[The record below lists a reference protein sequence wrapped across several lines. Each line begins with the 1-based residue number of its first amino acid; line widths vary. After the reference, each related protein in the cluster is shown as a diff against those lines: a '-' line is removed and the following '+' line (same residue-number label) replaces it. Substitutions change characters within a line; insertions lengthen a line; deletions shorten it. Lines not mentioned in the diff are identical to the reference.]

1 MINIAINGV
10 GRIGKLILKLL
21 ITNNLNLKYVNE
33 LNGDIYSL
41 LHSLEFDSI
50 HGKWLAD
57 FEAKDNDLFING
69 KKIKTSFHNNIETLI
84 LKDID
89 ILIDCTGVNK
99 SSKVLE
105 KYFHA
110 GVKKVIV
117 SAPIDETNIANI
129 VYGVNQ
135 FAYDPSKHRIIT
147 AASCTTNCI
156 APIIK
161 VLHENIGIKHG
172 SISTIHNLTN
182 SQTLVDIPHVNLRR
196 GRSAINNLIPT
207 TTGSAKAISFI
218 YPELK
223 GKLNGHAI
231 RVPILNS
238 SLTDCVFEMN
248 SNTSVHEINNLFE
261 KASQG
266 PLKGI
271 LGYEERPLV
280 SSDYLNDPR
289 SSIIDALSTM
299 VINDTQVKVYAWYD
313 NEWGYANRL
322 VDIAKMISNSM
333 E

>member
-21 ITNNLNLKYVNE
+21 ITKNLNLKYVNE
-33 LNGDIYSL
+33 LNGDIHSL

-69 KKIKTSFHNNIETLI
+69 RKIRTSFYNNIETLI
-84 LKDID
+84 LEDID

-135 FAYDPSKHRIIT
+135 FVYDPSKHRIIT

-182 SQTLVDIPHVNLRR
+182 SQTLVDIPNVNLRR

-207 TTGSAKAISFI
+207 TTGSAKAISLI

-231 RVPILNS
+231 RVPLLNA
-238 SLTDCVFEMN
+238 SLTDCVFEMK
-248 SNTSVHEINNLFE
+248 SDVTSLQINNLFK
-261 KASQG
+261 KASTNE
-266 PLKGI
+266 LKNI

-280 SSDYLNDPR
+280 SSDYINDPR
-289 SSIIDALSTM
+289 SSVIDALSTI
-299 VINDTQVKVYAWYD
+299 VINKRQLKVYAWYD

-322 VDIAKMISNSM
+322 FDILKLVSNLK
-333 E
+333 

>member
-21 ITNNLNLKYVNE
+21 VTNNLNLKYVNE
-33 LNGDIYSL
+33 LNGDIHSL

-69 KKIKTSFHNNIETLI
+69 RKIRTSFYNNIETLI
-84 LKDID
+84 LEDID

-110 GVKKVIV
+110 GVKKVLV

-182 SQTLVDIPHVNLRR
+182 SQTLVDIPNVNLRR

-207 TTGSAKAISFI
+207 TTGSAKAISLI

-231 RVPILNS
+231 RVPLLNA
-238 SLTDCVFEMN
+238 SLTDCVFEMK
-248 SNTSVHEINNLFE
+248 SDVTSLQINNLF
-261 KASQG
+261 KNASANE
-266 PLKGI
+266 LKNI

-280 SSDYLNDPR
+280 SSDYINDPR
-289 SSIIDALSTM
+289 SSIIDALSTI
-299 VINDTQVKVYAWYD
+299 VINKRQLKVYAWYD

-322 VDIAKMISNSM
+322 FDILKLVSNLK
-333 E
+333 

>member
-33 LNGDIYSL
+33 LNGDIHSL

-69 KKIKTSFHNNIETLI
+69 RKIRTSFYNNIETLI
-84 LKDID
+84 LEDID

-135 FAYDPSKHRIIT
+135 FVYDPSKHRIIT

-161 VLHENIGIKHG
+161 VLHENIGVKHG

-182 SQTLVDIPHVNLRR
+182 SQTLVDIPNINLRR

-207 TTGSAKAISFI
+207 TTGSAKAISLI

-231 RVPILNS
+231 RVPLLNA
-238 SLTDCVFEMN
+238 SLTDCVFEMK
-248 SNTSVHEINNLFE
+248 SDVTSLQINNLFK
-261 KASQG
+261 KASTNE
-266 PLKGI
+266 LKNI

-280 SSDYLNDPR
+280 SSDYINDPR
-289 SSIIDALSTM
+289 SSIIDALSTI
-299 VINDTQVKVYAWYD
+299 VINKRQLKVYAWYD

-322 VDIAKMISNSM
+322 FDILKLVSNLK
-333 E
+333 

>member
-21 ITNNLNLKYVNE
+21 ITNNLNLMYENE
-33 LNGDIYSL
+33 LNGNINSL

-57 FEAKDNDLFING
+57 FEAKGNDLFIDG
-69 KKIKTSFHNNIETLI
+69 KKIKTTFHNNIETLI

-135 FAYDPSKHRIIT
+135 FVYDPSKHRIIT

-182 SQTLVDIPHVNLRR
+182 SQTLVDIPNINLRR

-207 TTGSAKAISFI
+207 TTGSAKAISLI

-231 RVPILNS
+231 RVPLLNA
-238 SLTDCVFEMN
+238 SLTDCVFEMK
-248 SNTSVHEINNLFE
+248 SDVTSLQINNLFK
-261 KASQG
+261 KASTNE
-266 PLKGI
+266 LKNI

-280 SSDYLNDPR
+280 SSDYINDPR
-289 SSIIDALSTM
+289 SSVIDALSTI
-299 VINDTQVKVYAWYD
+299 VINKRQLKVYAWYD

-322 VDIAKMISNSM
+322 FDILKLVSNLK
-333 E
+333 

>member
-1 MINIAINGV
+1 MYK
-10 GRIGKLILKLL
+10 RQ
-21 ITNNLNLKYVNE
+21 
-33 LNGDIYSL
+33 
-41 LHSLEFDSI
+41 
-50 HGKWLAD
+50 
-57 FEAKDNDLFING
+57 
-69 KKIKTSFHNNIETLI
+69 
-84 LKDID
+84 
-89 ILIDCTGVNK
+89 VNK

-110 GVKKVIV
+110 GVKKVLV

-135 FAYDPSKHRIIT
+135 FVYDPSKHRIIT

-161 VLHENIGIKHG
+161 VLHENFGIKHG

-182 SQTLVDIPHVNLRR
+182 SQTLVDIPNVNLRR

-207 TTGSAKAISFI
+207 TTGSAKAISLI

-231 RVPILNS
+231 RVPLLNA
-238 SLTDCVFEMN
+238 SLTDCVFEMK
-248 SNTSVHEINNLFE
+248 SDVTSLQINNLFK
-261 KASQG
+261 KASTNE
-266 PLKGI
+266 LKNI

-280 SSDYLNDPR
+280 SSDYINDPR
-289 SSIIDALSTM
+289 SSIIDALSTI
-299 VINDTQVKVYAWYD
+299 VINKRQLKVYAWYD

-322 VDIAKMISNSM
+322 FDILKLVSNLK
-333 E
+333 

>member
-21 ITNNLNLKYVNE
+21 ITNKLNLEYVNE
-33 LNGDIYSL
+33 LNGDIHSL

-50 HGKWLAD
+50 HGKWLAN
-57 FEAKDNDLFING
+57 FEAKDNDLFIDG

-117 SAPIDETNIANI
+117 SAPIYETNIANI
-129 VYGVNQ
+129 VYGVNE
-135 FAYDPSKHRIIT
+135 FVYDPSKHRIIT

-182 SQTLVDIPHVNLRR
+182 SQTLVDIPNVNLRR

-207 TTGSAKAISFI
+207 TTGSAKAISLI

-231 RVPILNS
+231 RVPLLNA
-238 SLTDCVFEMN
+238 SLTDCVFEMK
-248 SNTSVHEINNLFE
+248 SDVTSLQINNLFK
-261 KASQG
+261 KASTNE
-266 PLKGI
+266 LKNI

-280 SSDYLNDPR
+280 SSDYINDPR
-289 SSIIDALSTM
+289 SSIIDALSTI
-299 VINDTQVKVYAWYD
+299 VINKRQLKVYAWYD

-322 VDIAKMISNSM
+322 FDILKLVSNLK
-333 E
+333 

>member
-33 LNGDIYSL
+33 LNGDIHSL
-41 LHSLEFDSI
+41 LHSLEFDTI

-69 KKIKTSFHNNIETLI
+69 RKIRTSFYDNIETLI

-110 GVKKVIV
+110 GVKKVLV

-135 FAYDPSKHRIIT
+135 FVYDPSKHRIIT

-161 VLHENIGIKHG
+161 VLHENIGVKHG

-182 SQTLVDIPHVNLRR
+182 SQTLVDIPNVNLRR

-207 TTGSAKAISFI
+207 TTGSAKAISLI

-231 RVPILNS
+231 RVPLLNA
-238 SLTDCVFEMN
+238 SLTDCVFEMK
-248 SNTSVHEINNLFE
+248 SDVTSLQINNLF
-261 KASQG
+261 KNASANE
-266 PLKGI
+266 LKNI

-280 SSDYLNDPR
+280 SSDYINDPR
-289 SSIIDALSTM
+289 SSIIDALSTI
-299 VINDTQVKVYAWYD
+299 VINKRQLKVYAWYD

-322 VDIAKMISNSM
+322 FDILKLVSNLK
-333 E
+333 

>member
-21 ITNNLNLKYVNE
+21 ITNKLNLKYVNE
-33 LNGDIYSL
+33 LNGDIHSL

-57 FEAKDNDLFING
+57 FEAKDNDLFIDG

-105 KYFHA
+105 KYFHT

-135 FAYDPSKHRIIT
+135 FVYDPSKHRIIT

-182 SQTLVDIPHVNLRR
+182 SQTLVDIPNVNLRR

-207 TTGSAKAISFI
+207 TTGSAKAISLI

-231 RVPILNS
+231 RVPLLNA
-238 SLTDCVFEMN
+238 SLTDCVFEMK
-248 SNTSVHEINNLFE
+248 SDVTSLQINNLFK
-261 KASQG
+261 KASTNE
-266 PLKGI
+266 LKNI

-280 SSDYLNDPR
+280 SSDYINDPR
-289 SSIIDALSTM
+289 SSIIDALSTI
-299 VINDTQVKVYAWYD
+299 VINKRQLKVYAWYD

-322 VDIAKMISNSM
+322 FDILKLVSNLK
-333 E
+333 